1 MTASD
6 SAADETGDLRHEAHA
21 WVISLTS
28 GRVTQGDAR
37 AFRQW
42 CARSPQH
49 LRAFVEARDLWQ
61 ALGSAAALPLEPPAV
76 AQIAPRRFGRRWFVG
91 GALAASVALFVLRP
105 SLLDHGLGGADYVT
119 AVGEQR
125 QVQVS
130 GETRIEMNTR
140 TRLNVRRNQEQQET
154 IELLGGEAEIIASH
168 PPQSS
173 LRAMAGSAWLSA
185 SRARFNVRSSGD
197 VCVVT
202 CLEGSV
208 RLEHLG
214 QRLDL
219 QAGQQL
225 TFDERRNGPPVPFDV
240 AEVMAWRER
249 MLVFNDVPLATV
261 IDEINRYRPG
271 MLLLLDKA
279 LGRRRVQARFS
290 LDQLADVATLIR
302 DAYGIEVTRLP
313 GGVVLLG

>member
-1 MTASD
+1 
-6 SAADETGDLRHEAHA
+6 
-21 WVISLTS
+21 
-28 GRVTQGDAR
+28 
-37 AFRQW
+37 
-42 CARSPQH
+42 
-49 LRAFVEARDLWQ
+49 
-61 ALGSAAALPLEPPAV
+61 
-76 AQIAPRRFGRRWFVG
+76 IAPRRFGRRWFVG

-173 LRAMAGSAWLSA
+173 LRVMAGSAWLSA

-208 RLEHLG
+208 RLEH
-214 QRLDL
+214 
-219 QAGQQL
+219 
-225 TFDERRNGPPVPFDV
+225 
-240 AEVMAWRER
+240 
-249 MLVFNDVPLATV
+249 
-261 IDEINRYRPG
+261 
-271 MLLLLDKA
+271 
-279 LGRRRVQARFS
+279 
-290 LDQLADVATLIR
+290 
-302 DAYGIEVTRLP
+302 
-313 GGVVLLG
+313 

>member
-130 GETRIEMNTR
+130 G
-140 TRLNVRRNQEQQET
+140 
-154 IELLGGEAEIIASH
+154 
-168 PPQSS
+168 
-173 LRAMAGSAWLSA
+173 A

>member
-1 MTASD
+1 
-6 SAADETGDLRHEAHA
+6 
-21 WVISLTS
+21 
-28 GRVTQGDAR
+28 
-37 AFRQW
+37 
-42 CARSPQH
+42 
-49 LRAFVEARDLWQ
+49 
-61 ALGSAAALPLEPPAV
+61 
-76 AQIAPRRFGRRWFVG
+76 
-91 GALAASVALFVLRP
+91 
-105 SLLDHGLGGADYVT
+105 
-119 AVGEQR
+119 
-125 QVQVS
+125 
-130 GETRIEMNTR
+130 
-140 TRLNVRRNQEQQET
+140 
-154 IELLGGEAEIIASH
+154 
-168 PPQSS
+168 QSS
-173 LRAMAGSAWLSA
+173 LRVMAGSAWLSA